1 MLGRGRLHV
10 TVTIGASAG
19 LIRGFAIPGTMATL
33 TELDMSSTALTRAL
47 PLLLATS
54 LILGC
59 ETGTGPRQRAFPEL
73 TPAQREVARASNSF
87 AFSMLRQLTDGSP
100 HSSVFFSP
108 LSASMALGMTMN
120 GARGETW
127 EEMRLALGHQ
137 GLAEEEINAAYRDLM
152 TLLVSHDR
160 RVQLSIANSIWHEL
174 SFPVHDSFLDVARR
188 YFDAEVTALDFGSPA
203 SLSTI
208 NGWVDRKT
216 NGRIPKILDEIPP
229 DVIMYL
235 INAVYFK
242 GDWSAAFDVS
252 RTATRSF
259 HAAGG
264 ERSVRMMMR
273 QGTYPAARGN
283 GWHAAELPYGAGDFA
298 MLVVVPDQPNTL
310 DALVDELDET
320 AWNAIVT
327 ALSDQNGEVH
337 LPKFRLEWTKVLN
350 EPLKALG
357 MRLAFGGGDLSRI
370 SDAAP
375 LEITEVLQKTFV
387 QVDELGTEAAA
398 ATSVRAGLT
407 SAPPALL
414 MADRP
419 FVFAIRERSSGVILF
434 LGALR
439 EPPQS

>member
-1 MLGRGRLHV
+1 M
-10 TVTIGASAG
+10 
-19 LIRGFAIPGTMATL
+19 P
-33 TELDMSSTALTRAL
+33 STALARAL
-47 PLLLATS
+47 LVLLAAS
-54 LILGC
+54 FLLGC
-59 ETGTGPRQRAFPEL
+59 ETPTGPRQRAFPQL
-73 TPAQREVARASNSF
+73 TPAQLEVARASNSF

-127 EEMRLALGHQ
+127 DEMRHALGHET
-137 GLAEEEINAAYRDLM
+137 LAEEEINAAYRDLM

-174 SFPVHDSFLDVARR
+174 RFPILDSFVDLARR
-188 YFDAEVTALDFGSPA
+188 YFDAEVTALDFSSPSA
-203 SLSTI
+203 LSTI

-216 NGRIPKILDEIPP
+216 NGRIPKILDRIPP
-229 DVIMYL
+229 DDIMYL

-252 RTATRSF
+252 RTATHSF

-264 ERSVRMMMR
+264 ERSVQMMV
-273 QGTYPAARGN
+273 QEGTYPAARGN

-298 MLVVVPDQPNTL
+298 MLVVVPDQPDAL
-310 DALVDELDET
+310 DAFVRELDET

-327 ALSDQNGEVH
+327 ALSDQDGEVH

-350 EPLKALG
+350 DPLKALG
-357 MRLAFGGGDLSRI
+357 MRLAFRGGDLSRI
-370 SDAAP
+370 SDTEP
-375 LEITEVLQKTFV
+375 LEITEVLQKTFLI
-387 QVDELGTEAAA
+387 VDELGTEAAA
-398 ATSVRAGLT
+398 ATSVGVRVVSL
-407 SAPPALL
+407 PPALL

-439 EPPQS
+439 EPPPS